1 MRIYERITI
10 NIFGHN
16 NRIIVK
22 APIPGKI
29 VANDIS
35 WFKVLRILSPFLLI
49 RSSNHLNTSAANGQ
63 PTSYSSSYH
72 CCTTNLYLYQAPPAS
87 ARPQLLDIAKRN
99 WYNQQE
105 KRGNLDCNHST
116 NVQHIEPPPADHK

>member
-1 MRIYERITI
+1 RADNLHHLWPQQSYYGQSAHPRK
-10 NIFGHN
+10 
-16 NRIIVK
+16 NRSKCHLLVQGL
-22 APIPGKI
+22 A
-29 VANDIS
+29 D
-35 WFKVLRILSPFLLI
+35 LLSPFLLI